1 MATVLSAGDIAIVQ
15 YNSSTTDS
23 FTFVFTRDVEAG
35 TVVNFTDNGWLAA
48 GGFRAG
54 EGTVTYTAAAA
65 VTAGTIVTLT
75 GLNLDDAG
83 DQIIA
88 YQGDPATPTIL
99 HVVDLADGNNTVA
112 GDATNDNTTAL
123 PPGFTLDLNAVA
135 VGFDNALYAG
145 PTSGSPPELSRAVS
159 NSANWINSD
168 SLATLFKIIERPDID
183 LDADNSTTGGR
194 DYRAFVTSG
203 GPAVK
208 IADSD
213 IDISD
218 LDGDAIFAAEI
229 HIRLADFGDVLS
241 VNGALPTGITASL
254 DPLTGVLTLSG
265 EASHDAYEAA
275 IRQIEFSTT
284 QPIGTQK
291 RIDVILFDGQEWGP
305 EAKAFITVGNDVL
318 GSTAAPV
325 LDLDADDSNGGGADY
340 TATFASGG
348 PEIPVADTDVSITD
362 ADPAAIESATITLG
376 INREIEDVLSFT
388 GPAGPI
394 TAAYDSAAGIL
405 TLTGSAT
412 LAEYQTALRQ
422 VVFSTT
428 STSTAD
434 RIIQVTVN
442 DGTFDSNVGT
452 TYMHVVANDA
462 PALNLDADSSTIGGV
477 DYLTT
482 FVDGGPAVAIVD
494 TDVLITDSDDIEL
507 TSATVTLTN
516 PDTDDVLLFNGTP
529 PPGITAS
536 LYDPLTGIL
545 TLTGTASLAAYQ
557 TALQQITFDN
567 TGTTPS
573 TDTRIIDVVV
583 NDGTAASNLA
593 HAIIH
598 VAQVNNSAPVVNLD
612 ADDSTVVGT
621 SFRATFTEGGA
632 PIPIADIDTLITD
645 TDSTT
650 LASATITLTDPQAGD
665 LLTATGRCRAVS
677 SLPAYDP
684 VTGILTLSGVASFA
698 DYETALEAIRFSAA
712 GDNPVAGNRIIEVV
726 VNDGINDSQPAT
738 SLVTVVAVNDTPIN
752 TVPGGQTV
760 AEDTILADRRRL
772 GGGHRQQRAHDHAVG
787 R

>member
-1 MATVLSAGDIAIVQ
+1 MATVLSVGDIAIVQ

-54 EGTVTYTAAAA
+54 EGTLTYTAAAA
-65 VTAGTIVTLT
+65 ITAGTIVTLT

-99 HVVDLADGNNTVA
+99 YLVDLADGNNTVA

-135 VGFDNALYAG
+135 VGFDNAIYAG
-145 PTSGSPPELSRAVS
+145 PNRGSAAELSRAVS

-168 SLATLFKIIERPDID
+168 SLATLFKIVERPDID
-183 LDADNSTTGGR
+183 LDADNSTTGGSS
-194 DYRAFVTSG
+194 YRAFVTSG
-203 GPAVK
+203 GAAVK

-229 HIRLADFGDVLS
+229 HIRGADFGDVLS

-291 RIDVILFDGQEWGP
+291 RIDVSVFDGEEWGP
-305 EAKAFITVGNDVL
+305 EAKAFITVGNTIGAPL
-318 GSTAAPV
+318 LRCSISTPTIPMAA
-325 LDLDADDSNGGGADY
+325 GR
-340 TATFASGG
+340 T
-348 PEIPVADTDVSITD
+348 IPRRS
-362 ADPAAIESATITLG
+362 PAAGRRYRS
-376 INREIEDVLSFT
+376 
-388 GPAGPI
+388 P
-394 TAAYDSAAGIL
+394 
-405 TLTGSAT
+405 TLTFPSPT
-412 LAEYQTALRQ
+412 PTALRSNRQ
-422 VVFSTT
+422 RSRWQSTESPRTCSPSPARLVPSPRPTIRQPAFSRSPARLPWQNTRQPCAKW
-428 STSTAD
+428 SSAPRALPLLTASFE
-434 RIIQVTVN
+434 VTVN

-452 TYMHVVANDA
+452 TLMHVVANVP

-477 DYLTT
+477 DYLTA
-482 FVDGGPAVAIVD
+482 FIDGGPAVAIVD
-494 TDVLITDSDDIEL
+494 TDVLITDSDDTEL

-516 PDTDDVLLFNGTP
+516 PDTDDVLVFNGTP

-557 TALQQITFDN
+557 TALRQITFDN
-567 TGTTPS
+567 TGTNPS

-598 VAQVNNSAPVVNLD
+598 VAQVNNMPPSSI
-612 ADDSTVVGT
+612 STPTIRQSSERASSPRSPKAGRRFRSPT
-621 SFRATFTEGGA
+621 S
-632 PIPIADIDTLITD
+632 
-645 TDSTT
+645 
-650 LASATITLTDPQAGD
+650 
-665 LLTATGRCRAVS
+665 
-677 SLPAYDP
+677 
-684 VTGILTLSGVASFA
+684 
-698 DYETALEAIRFSAA
+698 IR
-712 GDNPVAGNRIIEVV
+712 
-726 VNDGINDSQPAT
+726 
-738 SLVTVVAVNDTPIN
+738 
-752 TVPGGQTV
+752 
-760 AEDTILADRRRL
+760 
-772 GGGHRQQRAHDHAVG
+772 
-787 R
+787 